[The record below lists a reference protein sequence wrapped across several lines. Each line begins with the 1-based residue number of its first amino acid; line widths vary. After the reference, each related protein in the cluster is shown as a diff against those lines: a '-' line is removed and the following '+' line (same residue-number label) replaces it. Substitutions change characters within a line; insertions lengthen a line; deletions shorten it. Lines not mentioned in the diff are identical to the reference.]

1 MLFSFGSYS
10 ESESSMR
17 VCRAKKYDSI
27 LLVLNVVA
35 VILDVLEV
43 GVQALVSVLA
53 LTPASLLMIFTTQI
67 SL

>member
-10 ESESSMR
+10 ESELGMG
-17 VCRAKKYDSI
+17 VCRAKRYDSI

-43 GVQALVSVLA
+43 GVQALVSVSCS
-53 LTPASLLMIFTTQI
+53 T
-67 SL
+67 